1 MLDRVLGLTPLETRA
16 YRTVVGLPSTS
27 RQQLAAHLGE
37 APDDLIGALATLE
50 GHGLITR
57 GTDGSFAAAP
67 PSIALGA
74 LLTER
79 RNDLRTTELELGRLD
94 ELYRGAV
101 AGRGPDDVVDVVQ
114 GVGAVRQRF
123 AQLQLGAQQRVEAF
137 VRPPVA
143 FVSGAENT
151 AEDRAV
157 ERGVRYRAIVDRAM
171 LHTGALTVDQVRAAQ
186 RAGEDV
192 RFDDQVPAKVVI
204 VDRRLA
210 LVATGTG
217 GAGAGGAAGDDDAD
231 GAALL
236 IRESALLDVVVALW
250 DAHWE
255 RATPLV
261 ADAGALAAPVGAQL
275 GDLDAAVLGLL
286 LLGLTDEAIGKHLG
300 TSLRTVQRRVQGLMT
315 LAGVTTRLQLG
326 WHAARAGWVPDS
338 AETA

>member
-16 YRTVVGLPSTS
+16 YRTVVGLPSAS
-27 RQQLAAHLGE
+27 HEQLAAHLGE
-37 APDDLIGALATLE
+37 PPDDLVGALATLE
-50 GHGLITR
+50 AHGLVTR

-94 ELYRGAV
+94 ALYRDAV
-101 AGRGPDDVVDVVQ
+101 AGRSPDDVVDVVE
-114 GVGAVRQRF
+114 GADAVRQRF
-123 AQLQLGAQQRVEAF
+123 AQLQLGARERVEAF
-137 VRPPVA
+137 VRPPVS

-157 ERGVRYRAIVDRAM
+157 ERGVQYRAVVDRAM
-171 LHTGALTVDQVRAAQ
+171 LHTGALTVEQVRAAQ
-186 RAGEDV
+186 RAGEEV
-192 RFDDQVPAKVVI
+192 RFDDRVPAKVVI

-210 LVATGTG
+210 FVATASSGPG
-217 GAGAGGAAGDDDAD
+217 GDEAGS
-231 GAALL
+231 ALL
-236 IRESALLDVVVALW
+236 IRESALLDIVVALW
-250 DAHWE
+250 EAHWA

-261 ADAGALAAPVGAQL
+261 TDAGALAAPVGARL

-286 LLGLTDEAIGKHLG
+286 LLGFTDEVIGRHLG
-300 TSLRTVQRRVQGLMT
+300 TSLRTVQRRVQGLMV

-326 WHAARAGWVPDS
+326 WYAARSGWIPDPGD
-338 AETA
+338 TI